1 MLSRV
6 KAAVPFGVRRRIAHA
21 RLAARR
27 PTAGLRMLPSF
38 FIIGTQRGGTSSLF
52 QYLARHPDVARSV
65 RKEIEYFSTDFAK
78 GWMWYRAHFPL
89 AVRAW
94 VHRLG
99 KGRRELVTFEA
110 TPDYLLMPQVAGRIA
125 EALPNVK
132 VIVVLRDPVER
143 THSGFKHMMRYG
155 LEDRTFVD
163 ALDAE
168 ADVLDSELP
177 KIVADPDYTAIPYRR
192 HAYTHRGHYAEQL
205 VPWLERFA
213 PEQILI
219 MESEELFEDEAT
231 AFAKVLDFLEL
242 APWAPEEFLNHSNLA
257 SVDAPSKI
265 EPKTRARLEAY
276 FKPHNEKL
284 ESLLG
289 RSFRWS

>member
-52 QYLARHPDVARSV
+52 QYLARHPDIARSV
-65 RKEIEYFSTDFAK
+65 RKEIEYFSTDFEK
-78 GWMWYRAHFPL
+78 GWKWYRAHFPL
-89 AVRAW
+89 KLRAIF
-94 VHRLG
+94 HRIV
-99 KGRRELVTFEA
+99 GRGTALVTFEA
-110 TPDYLLMPQVAGRIA
+110 TPDYLLMPQVPTRMARAIPDA
-125 EALPNVK
+125 K
-132 VIVVLRDPVER
+132 IIVVLRDPVER

-155 LEDRTFVD
+155 LEDRTFAE
-163 ALDAE
+163 ALDGEPA
-168 ADVLDSELP
+168 VLAVELP
-177 KIVADPDYTAIPYRR
+177 KIDADPDYPAIPYRR
-192 HAYTHRGHYAEQL
+192 HAYAHRGHYAEQL
-205 VPWLERFA
+205 VPWLERFT
-213 PEQILI
+213 PDQILI

-231 AFAKVLDFLEL
+231 AFAKVLDFLEI
-242 APWAPEEFLNHSNLA
+242 APWAPEEFRNHSNLA